1 METTGTEKTFEGR
14 THIFRGTIT
23 MVVAGNLASHALGGF
38 FCDFSTVKKFL
49 SLLQCFKTGTKRI
62 THEERLGIEN

>member
-38 FCDFSTVKKFL
+38 FCDFSTVKKFYHFCNVSKQGL
-49 SLLQCFKTGTKRI
+49 K
-62 THEERLGIEN
+62 E